1 MRSCGDVRRPRIAG
15 FSPNARRDEN
25 RIVDAAASEMVS
37 TIQSDSCAQFAA
49 TLKRRKS
56 GTSSAGG
63 MMKRDPAARARFVN
77 KVAGPLLNKMIDC
90 DLLPNR

>member
-1 MRSCGDVRRPRIAG
+1 MRGTMK
-15 FSPNARRDEN
+15 N
-25 RIVDAAASEMVS
+25 RIFDAAASEMVS